1 MLIVSVEA
9 ARRASIMPLRQLI
22 EHYLKFGGSF
32 GTPVALSAFGRSA
45 PEIEKLFSIYNE
57 DYHISRFFRFSNQSG
72 AAFSIDNEPATHIS
86 IDSEINSIL

>member
-1 MLIVSVEA
+1 MSVEA
-9 ARRASIMPLRQLI
+9 AHHAPIMPLRQLI
-22 EHYLKFGGSF
+22 EHYLKVGGSF
-32 GTPVALSAFGRSA
+32 GMPVALSAFGRSA

-57 DYHISRFFRFSNQSG
+57 DYHISRFFHFANQSG